1 VSGFLVLLQYDFG
14 VLLRSWIVRFW
25 FALTVVGGVIAVVVS
40 TYYFDDT
47 SFLMSWALVMYAALG
62 GFVVLVISTSAISA
76 ELPFLGDA
84 VVSRGVAPTSYVLA
98 KLVARAVSVLAMFL
112 VVVVPTAFLM
122 QAQALN
128 NDMDGL
134 GILVGVGYWSFML
147 TVLVFLGITF
157 SVVFSNTLVGVVVLA
172 VLWYGA
178 LAALAFRYA
187 GSLDQHGILGGLP
200 LVLQGKSL
208 TIEVST
214 ISALGVVALLVLPAV
229 AVRVFNNRDL

>member
-1 VSGFLVLLQYDFG
+1 MSGFLVLLQYDFG

>member
-14 VLLRSWIVRFW
+14 LLLRSWIVRFW

-84 VVSRGVAPTSYVLA
+84 VVSRGIAPTSYVLA
-98 KLVARAVSVLAMFL
+98 KLVARATWVLAMFL
-112 VVVVPTAFLM
+112 VVALPTAFLM
-122 QAQALN
+122 QSQALN
-128 NDMDGL
+128 NDMDLL

-157 SVVFSNTLVGVVVLA
+157 SVMFSNTLVGVVVLG